1 MDGAIL
7 KTVTFNLLLA
17 LSICSVLHA
26 QPEFISLDC
35 GAVGRSNDAR
45 GIGWTSDEQYI
56 NSGEK
61 RSILTDQSEVDQPFK
76 TLRCFS
82 QGKRNCYN
90 LPAVRGRKY
99 LIRACFLYGNYDGRE
114 SQPQFELLVDAN
126 LWATVVINNS
136 TKTFCNGINAMARG
150 PSINVCLARS
160 TDDVPFISTLEFRLL
175 MPAMYEVVGQY
186 LSLMGR
192 EHMDY
197 GKLSESPII
206 RYPDDEFDR
215 LWVMGEIYDT
225 DYRNT
230 TNSIP
235 SIPSTE
241 EFRIPSA
248 VLETA
253 LVSSNKSV
261 GNIRWNWNVPEIG
274 EYYFVMCFAEVEQLD
289 VNAIREFNISING
302 YSYQSTVTL
311 DSYLDSIFVKYGPI
325 NADSLENVQFS
336 LDPTNRSSVGAI
348 INALD
353 IYQYRRLPN
362 NGTKSEDVNAIAD
375 IVRHF
380 NLEKEWMGDP
390 CLPQKYSWDWVDC
403 NQDSSPRIIA
413 VNLTDNDLNGSV
425 PIGLSEQ
432 KQRGKLFLSVDGN
445 EKLCQVGIC
454 KDGRKGKS
462 SKTLF
467 VWLIVA
473 GIAILI
479 SFTAILIFIK
489 IKSSRKIRKG
499 KTETGHLNLDNFD
512 GCRPFS
518 FIEIRAMTSNF
529 QREIGKGGYG
539 SVYLGCLQDKDVAV
553 KILSDKSHQDAIQF
567 STEVEILYKL
577 HHKNLIKFMGYC
589 EEEQNLVL
597 VYEYMSNGDLR
608 HFLDGQTSS
617 RNYLGWERRLN
628 IALDAAQGLEYLHV
642 GCKPSIIHRDVK
654 GSNILLNDQMEAK
667 IADFGLSRMGPLDGA
682 THVSTL
688 VKGTIGYLDPEY
700 YTTNRLTEKS
710 DVYSFGVFLM
720 EIISGKHP
728 HFVDDSTSNSEHIQ
742 ITNWVRASL
751 LNDGIENIADPNLL
765 ENYDKDAML
774 KVANLAMVCTSPH
787 SKNRPTMNEVV
798 LELKEAHHYSNV
810 EFHEIASSHSHPSLQ
825 SSHNVDS
832 DVSLYSVGR

>member
-1 MDGAIL
+1 MCRI
-7 KTVTFNLLLA
+7 
-17 LSICSVLHA
+17 H
-26 QPEFISLDC
+26 LDC
-35 GAVGRSNDAR
+35 GAVGGYNDAR
-45 GIGWTSDEQYI
+45 GISWTSDEQYI

-61 RSILTDQSEVDQPFK
+61 RSILTDQSEVDQPLK
-76 TLRCFS
+76 HLRCFP

-90 LPAVRGRKY
+90 LPAVRGIKY

-126 LWATVVINNS
+126 FWATVVINNS
-136 TKTFCNGINAMARG
+136 NKTFCNGINAMARG
-150 PSINVCLARS
+150 PSINVCLACS

-186 LSLMGR
+186 LSLISTV
-192 EHMDY
+192 HMDY
-197 GKLSESPII
+197 GKLSEYPII

-215 LWVMGEIYDT
+215 LWVKGKIYDT

-235 SIPSTE
+235 STE
-241 EFRIPSA
+241 EFQIPSA

-261 GNIRWNWNVPEIG
+261 GNIRWNWSVPEIG
-274 EYYFVMCFAEVEQLD
+274 EYYFLMCFAEVEELD

-302 YSYQSTVTL
+302 YSYQSPVTL
-311 DSYLDSIFVKYGPI
+311 HSYLDSIVVKYGPI

-413 VNLTDNDLNGSV
+413 VDLARNNLSGSIPEALATLSNLKQLNLADNDLNGSV

-432 KQRGKLFLSVDGN
+432 KQRGKLILSVYGN

-462 SKTLF
+462 SKTL
-467 VWLIVA
+467 V
-473 GIAILI
+473 
-479 SFTAILIFIK
+479 
-489 IKSSRKIRKG
+489 
-499 KTETGHLNLDNFD
+499 
-512 GCRPFS
+512 C
-518 FIEIRAMTSNF
+518 FIEVRAMTSNF
-529 QREIGKGGYG
+529 QTEIGKGGYG

-553 KILSDKSHQDAIQF
+553 KILSDKSHKGAIQF
-567 STEVEILYKL
+567 ST
-577 HHKNLIKFMGYC
+577 
-589 EEEQNLVL
+589 EEQNLVL

-654 GSNILLNDQMEAK
+654 SSNILLNDQMEAK

-682 THVSTL
+682 TH
-688 VKGTIGYLDPEY
+688 
-700 YTTNRLTEKS
+700 
-710 DVYSFGVFLM
+710 
-720 EIISGKHP
+720 IISGKHP

-798 LELKEAHHYSNV
+798 LELKEASQF
-810 EFHEIASSHSHPSLQ
+810 ETHEIASSHSHPSLQ
-825 SSHNVDS
+825 TSHNVDS